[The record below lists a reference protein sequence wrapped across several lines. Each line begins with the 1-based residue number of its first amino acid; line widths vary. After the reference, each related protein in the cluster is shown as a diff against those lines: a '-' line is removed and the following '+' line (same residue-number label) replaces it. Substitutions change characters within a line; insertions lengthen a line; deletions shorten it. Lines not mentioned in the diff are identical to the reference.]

1 MCGII
6 AAATEKSV
14 GKLLVQGLYKM
25 EYRGYD
31 SAGVALHQIDDIAHL
46 RSLGKVKKL
55 ESKMAK
61 EKPKGK
67 IGIAHTRWAT
77 HGKPSEENAHPHVS
91 NNRVFIVHNGIIEN
105 YVALKE
111 QLIKKGYQ
119 FNSQTDSELIAH
131 QLDFFLNQ
139 GSEMLEAM
147 SLLKEKLEGAYA
159 VAAIDL
165 KNESHFYLMR
175 NKSPLLLGQS
185 DSGMFAASDPLALA
199 DLTSE
204 FIFLE
209 DGDVAEVSAK
219 EYKILD
225 KNQKR
230 AIRKITTI
238 DVSSEAMGKNGYRH
252 FMEKEIYEQPT
263 AILNTLDGRIGGE
276 DVLENIFGEGS
287 NELLSK
293 VERIQIVAAG
303 TSLHAGR
310 VAANWFSAIANLP
323 TQIDYASEYRYKNPY
338 VDKNTLFLT
347 ISQSGETADTL
358 GALRYAKERSYLG
371 SLTICNVPTSSLARE
386 SDFVLLTNAG
396 PEIGVASTKAFTTQ
410 LTALMLLSLSLA
422 KARNLNPRLRGR
434 VVSALRALPEKINES
449 LELKPKIIKIAKEI
463 AKKDNA
469 LFLGRGIFYP
479 IAKEGSLKLKEI
491 SYIHAEAYPAGELK
505 HGPLALI
512 DKNMPVI
519 ALAPENE
526 LAEKLI
532 SNLEEVKARG
542 GKLYVVGN
550 AAGNMKLKAK
560 NLINLPECDFLLT
573 PILYTVPLQI
583 LSYEVALLRGTDIDQ
598 PRNLAKSVTVEWR
611 IKLSFELT
619 FTLHHSNNDL
629 IFETNRL
636 TDRQLMLFKSS
647 RILTMTNWSL
657 KITKV

>member
-14 GKLLVQGLYKM
+14 GKLLVKGLHKM

-31 SAGVALHQIDDIAHL
+31 SAGIALHQVDDIAHL

-55 ESKMAK
+55 ESKMIK

-105 YVALKE
+105 YVVLKE
-111 QLIKKGYQ
+111 QLVKKGYK

-131 QLDFFLNQ
+131 QLDHFLAK

-165 KNESHFYLMR
+165 NNEANFYLLR

-199 DLTSE
+199 DLTNE

-219 EYKILD
+219 DYKILN

-230 AIRKITTI
+230 AIRKTINI

-287 NELLSK
+287 KELFSK

-338 VDKNTLFLT
+338 VDKNTLLLT

-358 GALRYAKERSYLG
+358 GALRYAKDRDYLG

-410 LTALMLLSLSLA
+410 LTALMLLTLSLA
-422 KARNLNPRLRGR
+422 KARNLNPRLRSR
-434 VVSALRALPEKINES
+434 VVSALRALPEKITES
-449 LELKPKIIKIAKEI
+449 LKLKPKIIKIAKEI

-542 GKLYVVGN
+542 GKLFVVGN
-550 AAGNMKLKAK
+550 AAGNMKLKTK

-598 PRNLAKSVTVEWR
+598 PRNLAKSVTVE
-611 IKLSFELT
+611 
-619 FTLHHSNNDL
+619 
-629 IFETNRL
+629 
-636 TDRQLMLFKSS
+636 
-647 RILTMTNWSL
+647 
-657 KITKV
+657 

>member
-55 ESKMAK
+55 ESKMIK

-199 DLTSE
+199 DLTNE
-204 FIFLE
+204 FVFLE

-230 AIRKITTI
+230 AIRKITNI
-238 DVSSEAMGKNGYRH
+238 NVSIEAMGKNGYRH

-338 VDKNTLFLT
+338 VDKNTLLLT

-358 GALRYAKERSYLG
+358 GALRYAKDRNYLG
-371 SLTICNVPTSSLARE
+371 FLTICNVPTSSLARE

-410 LTALMLLSLSLA
+410 LTALMLLTLSLA
-422 KARNLNPRLRGR
+422 KERNLNPRLRAR
-434 VVSALRALPEKINES
+434 VVTALRALPEKITES

-542 GKLYVVGN
+542 GKLFVVGN

-598 PRNLAKSVTVEWR
+598 PRNLAKSVTVE
-611 IKLSFELT
+611 
-619 FTLHHSNNDL
+619 
-629 IFETNRL
+629 
-636 TDRQLMLFKSS
+636 
-647 RILTMTNWSL
+647 
-657 KITKV
+657 